1 MTTLPADVLHCI
13 VEHIASQGD
22 LSVLCRCNRALN
34 EITIP
39 RLYSSLNF
47 SIHEAG
53 TFSDILDNSFLFQ
66 KHGRRLS
73 VTDAG
78 SAHDE
83 ELCAYEEA
91 ETEDLETKWEAR
103 EREDILYCVRD
114 VIERCSERGLT
125 HFSWNI
131 GDIDLST
138 SWLLDAMQE
147 GLRLSGPTLSSID
160 INLGVR
166 YPYFKRSLV
175 SEFTCRSSFHL
186 TNHPC

>member
-34 EITIP
+34 EITTP

-47 SIHEAG
+47 SIHEADN
-53 TFSDILDNSFLFQ
+53 FVDIMDHNLLFR
-66 KHGRRLS
+66 KYCRRLS
-73 VTDAG
+73 VTNAG
-78 SAHDE
+78 RAHSDDYR
-83 ELCAYEEA
+83 AYEEA
-91 ETEDLETKWEAR
+91 ETKDLETKWDVRAR
-103 EREDILYCVRD
+103 EGIFYCVRD

-125 HFSWNI
+125 HFSWDIGNI
-131 GDIDLST
+131 NLST
-138 SWLLDAMQE
+138 SWLLDVMQE

>member
-34 EITIP
+34 EITTP
-39 RLYSSLNF
+39 RLYSSLKF
-47 SIHEAG
+47 SIHEAV
-53 TFSDILDNSFLFQ
+53 TFADIMDQNFLFED
-66 KHGRRLS
+66 HCRRLS
-73 VTDAG
+73 VTNAG
-78 SAHDE
+78 RAPSEDFG
-83 ELCAYEEA
+83 AYARA
-91 ETEDLETKWEAR
+91 ETEDLERKCDIRAR
-103 EREDILYCVRD
+103 GGISNCVQK

-160 INLGVR
+160 INLDVR

-175 SEFTCRSSFHL
+175 SEFTCRSSFRL